1 VTNALVDA
9 VVLDLGNVLVFH
21 DDAVLFQELATRGG
35 TTAEA
40 VRSALKA
47 VWEPCNRG
55 HLSGAELRRAV
66 TGPVGFDVDDRTFF
80 ELWSCHFRFHTE
92 VLPLVE
98 GLLGR
103 VKVLLLSNT
112 NATHLDWIRP
122 RLPILERFDSLVLS
136 YELGLAKPDPA
147 IFAEALR
154 RAGTTPERTAFFD
167 DVAAYVQAASALG
180 IRGHVFTDAPTFR
193 RQLAALGLG

>member
-1 VTNALVDA
+1 MAEVDA

-21 DDAVLFQELATRGG
+21 DDAVLLERLAELGG
-35 TTAEA
+35 KPVEA
-40 VRSALKA
+40 VRAELRE

-55 HLSGAELRRAV
+55 RLAGDELRRAV
-66 TGPVGFDVDDRTFF
+66 GKAAGVDFDRSTFF

-98 GLLGR
+98 SLFGR

-122 RLPILERFDSLVLS
+122 RLPVLERFDGLVLS
-136 YELGLAKPDPA
+136 YQLGVAKPDPA

-154 RAGTTPERTAFFD
+154 LAGTTAGRTAFFD
-167 DVAAYVQAASALG
+167 DVEAYAGAATALG
-180 IRGHVFTDAPTFR
+180 LRGHVFTDAGNFR
-193 RQLAALGLG
+193 RQLAALGL

>member
-1 VTNALVDA
+1 VATALVDA

-21 DDAVLFQELATRGG
+21 DDAVLLEALAARGD
-35 TTAEA
+35 TTPEA
-40 VRSALKA
+40 VRSALKP

-66 TGPVGFDVDDRTFF
+66 TGAAGFDVDDAAFVDV
-80 ELWSCHFRFHTE
+80 WNCHFRFHTE
-92 VLPLVE
+92 VLPTVE
-98 GLLGR
+98 SLFGR

-136 YELGLAKPDPA
+136 YELGLAKPDPG

-167 DVAAYVQAASALG
+167 DVAAYVDAACALG

-193 RQLAALGLG
+193 QQLAGLGLG